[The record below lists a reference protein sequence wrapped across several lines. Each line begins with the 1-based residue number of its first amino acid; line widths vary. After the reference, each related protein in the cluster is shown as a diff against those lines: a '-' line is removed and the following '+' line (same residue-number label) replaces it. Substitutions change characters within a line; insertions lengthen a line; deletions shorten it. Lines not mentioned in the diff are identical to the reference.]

1 MGGQLDEFREPQSG
15 RQLRQWPPLIK
26 GKFDPKDPSL
36 ISALEGLGGQRH
48 APAAL
53 PPKNRYVTHFTGGCW
68 MVPRGRSGRGRKT
81 SLLPGFAPR
90 TDEPIASRYTD

>member
-48 APAAL
+48 GPAAL
-53 PPKNRYVTHFTGGCW
+53 LPNNRYVTNFTGGCW
-68 MVPRGRSGRGRKT
+68 MVPREGLDGGGKPHFYRDS
-81 SLLPGFAPR
+81 LPGLTSP
-90 TDEPIASRYTD
+90 